1 LKRKIESSLHPTLL
15 QQHMELIINN
25 GIAVMD
31 QKDSGV
37 HLAWD
42 LPKYGGVLDHGD
54 EKPFDEHSCK
64 Y

>member
-1 LKRKIESSLHPTLL
+1 LL